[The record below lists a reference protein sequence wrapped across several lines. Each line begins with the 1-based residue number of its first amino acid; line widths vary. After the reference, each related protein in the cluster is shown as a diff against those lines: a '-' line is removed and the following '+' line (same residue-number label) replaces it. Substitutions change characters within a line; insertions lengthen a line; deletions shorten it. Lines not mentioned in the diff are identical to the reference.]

1 MKQPISPGPVG
12 LKAAL
17 DETTIGLEFL
27 LVPGKSVVVIL
38 IAAVLELKLRRR
50 QGWYQPT
57 IHIPVRSFRGP
68 NENTS

>member
-1 MKQPISPGPVG
+1 MKQPISPGPAG

-27 LVPGKSVVVIL
+27 PVPGKSVVVIQM
-38 IAAVLELKLRRR
+38 AAVLDIKLRRR
-50 QGWYQPT
+50 QGWYQPR
-57 IHIPVRSFRGP
+57 IHIKVRSFKGP

>member
-1 MKQPISPGPVG
+1 MKQPISPGPVD

-27 LVPGKSVVVIL
+27 PVPGKSAVVIQM
-38 IAAVLELKLRRR
+38 AAVLDIKLRRR
-50 QGWYQPT
+50 QGWYQPR
-57 IHIPVRSFRGP
+57 IHIPVSSFKGP